1 MAEIVAAIGV
11 PHTPGF
17 PDLVARLGPDCEVAR
32 LFAEI
37 ERQLSAVQ
45 PDVLV
50 IFDSDHLNT
59 FFYNNLPTFCI
70 GAAECTTGPND
81 HTKMPH
87 YQIGIDAP
95 LAHKIRGYGIDAG
108 FDLSLSEE
116 FAIDHS
122 IMVPLHFV
130 TPKMNIPIVPIFIN
144 GLSPPLPASRRCF
157 ALGEMVRQAI
167 EAWPKNTRVAIVASG
182 SFSLEIG
189 GPRISHGKR
198 SGVPDPEWAAN
209 VLTRLKRAE
218 VNDLLNE
225 ATSDRLMKAG
235 NIGGELLN
243 WIAMLGVIGLRRPRF
258 IEPQVEHGHAYAAW
272 RWD

>member
-17 PDLVARLGPDCEVAR
+17 PDLVARLGPNCEVAR
-32 LFAEI
+32 LFAEV
-37 ERQLSAVQ
+37 ERRLSAVQ

-59 FFYNNLPTFCI
+59 FFFNNLPTFCI
-70 GAAECTTGPND
+70 GAADRTAGPND
-81 HTKMPH
+81 HTKMPR
-87 YQIGIDAP
+87 YELGVDWA
-95 LAHKIRGYGIDAG
+95 LAQSIRSYGIGAG

-116 FAIDHS
+116 FEIDHS

-130 TPKMNIPIVPIFIN
+130 TPQMNIPIVPIFIN

-157 ALGEMVRQAI
+157 ALGEMVRRAI
-167 EAWPKNTRVAIVASG
+167 DSWPKQTRVAIVASG

-198 SGVPDPEWAAN
+198 SSVPDPEWARS
-209 VLTRLKRAE
+209 VLRRLEKAE
-218 VNDLLNE
+218 INELLNE
-225 ATSDRLMKAG
+225 ATSDRLLKAG

-243 WIAMLGVIGLRRPRF
+243 WIAMLGAIGQRRPQF
-258 IEPQVEHGHAYAAW
+258 IEPQIDHGHAYAVW